1 MALFSSVV
9 HVETLQDLL
18 GEALVLWDS
27 VQWPSLLNKQLE
39 TVKQEMK
46 TFAAFAQPDT
56 SSRGCWE

>member
-27 VQWPSLLNKQLE
+27 VQWPSLLNKQSE
-39 TVKQEMK
+39 TVKQ
-46 TFAAFAQPDT
+46 
-56 SSRGCWE
+56 